1 MNILSLGIVSVMLS
15 VAVGTATI
23 INTDLDEKINIV
35 IKDLK
40 AEDKSKLSASIDR
53 VATSFKKISE
63 NEEFQTELNKMLSL
77 ENASKTERRELIA
90 QQIATAFKG
99 SEGKPASLDSIIDSS
114 IDVNKELEEVAEIK
128 EDLLAGINKYL

>member
-1 MNILSLGIVSVMLS
+1 MNIFTVGIVSVMLS
-15 VAVGTATI
+15 VSAGTATI
-23 INTDLDEKINIV
+23 INTDLDEKINMV

-53 VATSFKKISE
+53 VATSFNKISE

-77 ENASKTERRELIA
+77 ENADKTERRELIA
-90 QQIATAFKG
+90 QQLATAFKG

-128 EDLLAGINKYL
+128 NAIMEATKKYL